1 MRALF
6 APAALFGL
14 AALLLAP
21 AAPFLAGCD
30 ADPTTCDSGVEL
42 EVEDRTPAGT
52 TLGATVRPGDCLIL
66 DYEGRRA
73 SDGVAFQGGTATS
86 AALFTGNLIPGFQIA
101 LVGSQSR
108 GLPALRTGQSVRI
121 TIPPELAYG
130 IADQSNDE
138 GTGIPACSVLQFDV
152 TVRDTATPSRC
163 VR

>member
-6 APAALFGL
+6 APAALLGL

-30 ADPTTCDSGVEL
+30 ADPISCDSGVEL
-42 EVEDRTPAGT
+42 QVEDRTPAGT
-52 TLGATVRPGDCLIL
+52 TLGATIRPGDCLIL

-73 SDGVAFQGGTATS
+73 SDGVVFDANDNADFFTS
-86 AALFTGNLIPGFQIA
+86 QLIPGFQIA

-108 GLPALRTGQSVRI
+108 GLPALRTGQSVTI

-130 IADQSNDE
+130 TADQSNDE
-138 GTGIPACSVLQFDV
+138 GTGIPACSVLEFDV

-163 VR
+163 AR